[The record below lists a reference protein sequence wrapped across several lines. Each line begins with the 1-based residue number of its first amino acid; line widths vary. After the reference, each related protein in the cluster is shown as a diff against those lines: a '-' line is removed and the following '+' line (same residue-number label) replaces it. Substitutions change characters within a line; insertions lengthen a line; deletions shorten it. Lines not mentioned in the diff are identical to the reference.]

1 MKNELL
7 KMIERSDK
15 VVIFRHVKPD
25 PDALGSQNGLASLL
39 KTLYP
44 EKTILKAGSTVKN
57 LAWLGEMD
65 EDVNVDGALAIIL
78 DTANLERIDG
88 NYQGAKEIIKID
100 HHPLQDKFGD
110 LEIIKTSRSSTA
122 EILVDLFKA
131 ELKQADLETINALYA
146 GLVGDTGRF
155 MYGNTSQQTLELAG
169 YLVGLGA
176 QAYDINVRQASINR
190 AQGYLMGYAY
200 THMQYLNEQTVSL
213 VIPYNYLV
221 DNHMDVSDTYVAT
234 GALQRLD
241 DGKLVLVAIGN
252 EDGSYR
258 VHLRSKEIVVN
269 ELAKKYHGGGHPL
282 ASGASAKNG
291 EELGQLML
299 DLAELSGGFK
309 AQ

>member
-1 MKNELL
+1 MKNELI
-7 KMIERSDK
+7 KMIERNDK

-44 EKTILKAGSTVKN
+44 QKTILKAGSTVKN

-65 EDVNVDGALAIIL
+65 EDVSADGALAIVL

-88 NYQGAKEIIKID
+88 DYQGAKEIIKID

-110 LEIIKTSRSSTA
+110 LEIIKTSYSSTA
-122 EILVDLFKA
+122 EILTDLFKS
-131 ELKQADLETINALYA
+131 ELKQAKLETINALYA

-176 QAYDINVRQASINR
+176 QAYEINIKQASINR

-213 VIPYNYLV
+213 VIPYSYLV

-234 GALQRLD
+234 GALQRLE

-258 VHLRSKEIVVN
+258 VHLRSKKIVVN

-282 ASGASAKNG
+282 ASGASAENG

-299 DLAELSGGFK
+299 DLAELSGGMK
-309 AQ
+309 LQ

>member
-1 MKNELL
+1 ML
-7 KMIERSDK
+7 KMIERNDK

-44 EKTILKAGSTVKN
+44 QKTILKAGSTVKN

-65 EDVNVDGALAIIL
+65 EGVNADGDLAIV
-78 DTANLERIDG
+78 
-88 NYQGAKEIIKID
+88 
-100 HHPLQDKFGD
+100 
-110 LEIIKTSRSSTA
+110 KTSCSSTA
-122 EILVDLFKA
+122 EILADLFKA
-131 ELKQADLETINALYA
+131 ELKQAKLETINALYA

-176 QAYDINVRQASINR
+176 QAYEINIKQASINR

-213 VIPYNYLV
+213 VIPYSYLV

-234 GALQRLD
+234 GALQRLE

-299 DLAELSGGFK
+299 DLAELSGGMK
-309 AQ
+309 LQ

>member
-1 MKNELL
+1 MKNELI
-7 KMIERSDK
+7 KIIERNDK

-65 EDVNVDGALAIIL
+65 EGVNADGALAIVL

-88 NYQGAKEIIKID
+88 DYQGAKEIIKLD

-110 LEIIKTSRSSTA
+110 LVMIKTSCSSTA
-122 EILVDLFKA
+122 EILTDLFKA
-131 ELKQADLETINALYA
+131 ELKQAKLETINALYA

-176 QAYDINVRQASINR
+176 QAYEINIRQASINR

-213 VIPYNYLV
+213 VIPYSYLV

-282 ASGASAKNG
+282 ASGASAENG

-309 AQ
+309 A

>member
-1 MKNELL
+1 MKNELI
-7 KMIERSDK
+7 KMIERNDK

-65 EDVNVDGALAIIL
+65 EDVSADGALAIIL

-88 NYQGAKEIIKID
+88 NYQGAKEIIKLD

-122 EILVDLFKA
+122 EILIDLFKA
-131 ELKQADLETINALYA
+131 ELKQAKLETINALYA

-176 QAYDINVRQASINR
+176 Q
-190 AQGYLMGYAY
+190 GYLMGYAY

-213 VIPYNYLV
+213 VIPYSYLV

-234 GALQRLD
+234 GALQRLE

-258 VHLRSKEIVVN
+258 VHL
-269 ELAKKYHGGGHPL
+269 P
-282 ASGASAKNG
+282 
-291 EELGQLML
+291 ELGEN
-299 DLAELSGGFK
+299 APTSISGG
-309 AQ
+309 